1 MVHWML
7 DRMMLR
13 MLDGVMLEVMHWVV
27 LWMFDW
33 VLLGVVQ
40 WMLLGVGL
48 LRLLRLLRL
57 LTMLRRMLWNPA
69 WNEQLYMVSLSER
82 LIGQGTQHSVDE
94 INDLLAK
101 TVPRHG
107 PDTALQFRLI
117 FLSREGVRLVQTVLY
132 ESEPVALERLR
143 A

>member
-1 MVHWML
+1 M
-7 DRMMLR
+7 
-13 MLDGVMLEVMHWVV
+13 
-27 LWMFDW
+27 
-33 VLLGVVQ
+33 
-40 WMLLGVGL
+40 
-48 LRLLRLLRL
+48 LRLLGLLLPALIPSWRFFKSVAPSPRIEYRLIHSGAVGDWQPDRPRPDSVGFGQ
-57 LTMLRRMLWNPA
+57 MLRRMLWNTA